1 MNTGVISKRYA
12 KALYEFAGEGG
23 RIKQVYTEMCTLFNS
38 YLQVPEL
45 RTALD
50 NPLLSMDEKQKLL
63 CSAAGGNVSTEVQR
77 FVALVLKEHR
87 EAFMQFMA
95 CSYIDLYR
103 KQNNILEA
111 RLITA
116 APVGKEIEDRM
127 RMMIVKGTQ
136 ATVEFDTLVEPSI
149 IGGFILDVDFE
160 RLDASVASQFRRVR
174 RQLMENKRIVVQ

>member
-12 KALYEFAGEGG
+12 KALYEFAGETGH
-23 RIKQVYTEMCTLFNS
+23 IKQVYTEMCTMLNS

-45 RTALD
+45 RKALD
-50 NPLLSMDEKQKLL
+50 NPLLSMEEKSKLL
-63 CSAAGGNVSTEVQR
+63 CSAAGGNVSTEVKR
-77 FVALVLKEHR
+77 FIELVLKEHR
-87 EAFMQFMA
+87 ESFMQFMA

-103 KQNNILEA
+103 KENNILVA

-149 IGGFILDVDFE
+149 IGGFILDVDFN
-160 RLDASVASQFRRVR
+160 RLDASVANQFRRVR
-174 RQLMENKRIVVQ
+174 RQLMENNRSIV